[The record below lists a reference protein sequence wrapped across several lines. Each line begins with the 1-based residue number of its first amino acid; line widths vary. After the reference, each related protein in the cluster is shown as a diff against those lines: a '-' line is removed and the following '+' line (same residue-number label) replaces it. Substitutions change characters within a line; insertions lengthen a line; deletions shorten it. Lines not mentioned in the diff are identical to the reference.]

1 MTARQWLRANGYG
14 DVAAIIDE
22 IMAEWKAAGN
32 GQRRNWWSVLAGR
45 KDGSGVVVSG
55 RLFPV
60 LKAAQRRQHVRV
72 QSTAEKRNRRE
83 NAPPQRQTAPYRPLP
98 LAVKR

>member
-1 MTARQWLRANGYG
+1 MTAREWLRANGY
-14 DVAAIIDE
+14 DDIAIMIDE

-32 GQRRNWWSVLAGR
+32 GQRRNWWAVLAGR
-45 KDGSGVVVSG
+45 KDGSGLVVSG

-72 QSTAEKRNRRE
+72 RSNAEKRNPRE
-83 NAPPQRQTAPYRPLP
+83 NAPPQRQTARWPQSP
-98 LAVKR
+98 A